1 MDFRYSFTI
10 NSRPA
15 KRGEVRLPLQ
25 NNMVVFGQFRPD
37 AILNK
42 NVQHPAVVGMVH
54 YESADE
60 FRNDCSV
67 MINYVNRNITIS
79 DLAPSFNKALKL
91 VVKDHVLR
99 CGRVF
104 INDLMSY
111 IDTYSELLLA
121 MGIDKKTLADQ
132 YPIILY
138 IMVQEYSNYV
148 LEAFNTIDG
157 RNLPFTNSP
166 RYVNLRNYIS
176 IKMPQLIR

>member
-1 MDFRYSFTI
+1 MDFKYSFTI
-10 NSRPA
+10 SSRPA
-15 KRGEVRLPLQ
+15 KRGEIRLPLQ
-25 NNMVVFGQFRPD
+25 NNMVIFGQFRPD

-67 MINYVNRNITIS
+67 MINYVNRTISSS
-79 DLAPSFNKALKL
+79 DLAPSFNNALKL

-99 CGRVF
+99 CGRIF
-104 INDLMSY
+104 INDL
-111 IDTYSELLLA
+111 
-121 MGIDKKTLADQ
+121 

-157 RNLPFTNSP
+157 RHLPFTNSQ
-166 RYVNLRNYIS
+166 RYTNLRNYIS